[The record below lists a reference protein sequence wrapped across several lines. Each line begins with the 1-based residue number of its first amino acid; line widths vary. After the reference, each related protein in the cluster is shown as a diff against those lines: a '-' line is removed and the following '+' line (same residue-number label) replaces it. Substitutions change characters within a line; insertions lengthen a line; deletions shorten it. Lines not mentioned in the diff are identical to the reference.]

1 MIAVSG
7 PSAPESP
14 SIDSPMLSGVFLIQ
28 KERGG
33 TTSNRTSP
41 MAVEVNCHPQTDI
54 ERASTGTST
63 AGRLESIAWN
73 DDMAS
78 ALRL

>member
-1 MIAVSG
+1 
-7 PSAPESP
+7 
-14 SIDSPMLSGVFLIQ
+14 
-28 KERGG
+28 
-33 TTSNRTSP
+33 